1 MLEEG
6 MEERLDDS
14 DSFGLDLLEQRI
26 EQIVGQLT
34 DCRKQ
39 NEMLQ
44 AEITSLQSILRSCKL
59 PVSGSGHGSSD
70 NGFSYEEKVQ
80 IRQKLVL
87 ILQRIE
93 VELRNE
99 MPG

>member
-1 MLEEG
+1 MRKG
-6 MEERLDDS
+6 MEKRTEGS
-14 DSFGLDLLEQRI
+14 ESSGLDLLERRV
-26 EQIVGQLT
+26 EQIVEQLT

-59 PVSGSGHGSSD
+59 SVSGSGQRGAVD
-70 NGFSYEEKVQ
+70 GFSYEEKVQ
-80 IRQKLVL
+80 VRQKLVM

-93 VELRNE
+93 IELRNE

>member
-1 MLEEG
+1 
-6 MEERLDDS
+6 MEERMDDS
-14 DSFGLDLLEQRI
+14 EKSGLDRLEERI
-26 EQIVGQLT
+26 GQIVDQLT

-39 NEMLQ
+39 NEILQ

-59 PVSGSGHGSSD
+59 PVSGGGQDAKD
-70 NGFSYEEKVQ
+70 NIFSYEEKVQ
-80 IRQKLVL
+80 IRQKLVM

-99 MPG
+99 VPG

>member
-1 MLEEG
+1 MRKG
-6 MEERLDDS
+6 MQERIEDS
-14 DSFGLDLLEQRI
+14 ENSGLDLLEQRI
-26 EQIVGQLT
+26 MQAVEQLT

-59 PVSGSGHGSSD
+59 PVSESGQGAAV

-80 IRQKLVL
+80 VRQKLVM

-99 MPG
+99 MSG

>member
-1 MLEEG
+1 
-6 MEERLDDS
+6 MEERMDDS
-14 DSFGLDLLEQRI
+14 EKSGLDRLEERI
-26 EQIVGQLT
+26 GQIVDQLT

-39 NEMLQ
+39 NEILQ

-59 PVSGSGHGSSD
+59 PVSGGGQDAKD
-70 NGFSYEEKVQ
+70 NVFSYEEKVQ
-80 IRQKLVL
+80 IRQKLVM

-99 MPG
+99 VPG

>member
-1 MLEEG
+1 MDDSEKSGLDRLEE
-6 MEERLDDS
+6 
-14 DSFGLDLLEQRI
+14 RI
-26 EQIVGQLT
+26 GQIVDQLT

-39 NEMLQ
+39 NEILQ

-59 PVSGSGHGSSD
+59 PVSGGGQDAKD
-70 NGFSYEEKVQ
+70 NVFSYEEKVQ
-80 IRQKLVL
+80 IRQKLVM

-99 MPG
+99 VPG

>member
-1 MLEEG
+1 MRES
-6 MEERLDDS
+6 MEERMSDS
-14 DSFGLDLLEQRI
+14 DKSGLLQLEERIGLL
-26 EQIVGQLT
+26 VDQLT

-59 PVSGSGHGSSD
+59 PVSGSGQDAGD
-70 NGFSYEEKVQ
+70 DVFSYEEKVQ
-80 IRQKLVL
+80 VRQKLVM

>member
-1 MLEEG
+1 MRES
-6 MEERLDDS
+6 MEERLDDNES
-14 DSFGLDLLEQRI
+14 TGIDLLKKRL
-26 EQIVGQLT
+26 EQIVEQLI

-59 PVSGSGHGSSD
+59 PVSGSRQGAID
-70 NGFSYEEKVQ
+70 DGFSYEEKVQ
-80 IRQKLVL
+80 VRQKLVT

-99 MPG
+99 MPD

>member
-1 MLEEG
+1 MREG
-6 MEERLDDS
+6 MEERREDS
-14 DSFGLDLLEQRI
+14 QGSGLDLLEQRI
-26 EQIVGQLT
+26 GQIVEQLT

-44 AEITSLQSILRSCKL
+44 AEITSLQSILQSCKL
-59 PVSGSGHGSSD
+59 PVSGGGQDAVD
-70 NGFSYEEKVQ
+70 NAFSYEEKVQ
-80 IRQKLVL
+80 IRQKLVV